1 MANIIPALSN
11 DTLGIGSAPWK
22 SVIAKQVKLTN
33 ETSTPSITENAL
45 YVINN
50 VLYFNGSVVGSSVS
64 SASWKAY
71 ELAVEFETESMYEVW
86 VSGASI
92 VAPANENYPVQAR
105 VLYNGVEILP
115 SNLTFEVGTY
125 GDLFNIEPG
134 SITEIDPSEQGTKI
148 TINIPEEDG
157 QAFIFE
163 VGASILV
170 WNNE

>member
-71 ELAVEFETESMYEVW
+71 ELAVEFETESTYEVW

-105 VLYNGVEILP
+105 VLYNGIEILP

-125 GDLFNIEPG
+125 GDLFDIEPG
-134 SITEIDPSEQGTKI
+134 EIDPSEQGTKI